1 MIFKRNKKGV
11 IFIYELDS
19 TTNYRIDF
27 SFGKLLIEDII
38 YEKLIHDFKTFQII
52 QSDSTFITPL
62 NDLDKLR
69 VKYWIN
75 NWTGNKKNGFDLI
88 ILPNEYLYRFIYGS
102 YIYLILDSK
111 NSIDKESLI
120 SWINLCFP
128 DRFKDIDDL
137 YAGQITDNFKLID
150 GFEFALITNYDSNR
164 DIGIV
169 TKKSNLDKIIDWIKV
184 QLDNFEITNM
194 SIEKY
199 ENCER
204 TKTIK

>member
-27 SFGKLLIEDII
+27 LIGKSLIEDII
-38 YEKLIHDFKTFQII
+38 YEKLIHYFATFQII
-52 QSDSTFITPL
+52 QSDSTFVTPI
-62 NDLDKLR
+62 NDLNKLG
-69 VKYWIN
+69 VEYWIN
-75 NWTGNKKNGFDLI
+75 NWTGNKKSGFDLI
-88 ILPNEYLYRFIYGS
+88 IPPNDNEYLYRFIYGS

-111 NSIDKESLI
+111 NTINKESLI

-128 DRFKDIDDL
+128 DRFKDIDNL
-137 YAGQITDNFKLID
+137 YAGQLSNNFKLFD

-169 TKKSNLDKIIDWIKV
+169 TKRNNLDKIIDWIKV
-184 QLDNFEITNM
+184 KLDN
-194 SIEKY
+194 SSLL
-199 ENCER
+199 
-204 TKTIK
+204 